1 MAEAGERP
9 LGSGG
14 SLLRETRWLLK
25 RFGLRARKGLAQH
38 FLVDRGV
45 MLRVVEA
52 AELSADDWVVEV
64 GPGLGLMTRE
74 LAERAG
80 TVIAVELDE
89 HLAAAL
95 AELMRERSNI
105 SIINRDILKV
115 DPEQLLGPVKEYKV
129 VANLPYYITAAV
141 LRHFLERERRPRLMV
156 TMVQKEVARNI
167 VAGPGGMSLLS
178 LSVQLYGRPRV
189 VTSVSSR
196 SFYPAP
202 KVDSAIVAIHV
213 HPRPWLSPSQAE
225 AFFRV
230 ARAGF
235 SQKRKLVENSLSASL
250 NLPRPQV
257 EAALIQAGIEAR
269 RRAQSLSLEEWLRL
283 YPLLS

>member
-80 TVIAVELDE
+80 TVLAVELDE